1 MFRSAAA
8 QRNLLLPQAR
18 LDQTVSKITSR
29 EAQEI
34 QLIRKHAPLVETY
47 IQKVRIVENDGTW
60 VPDGDHYFIGR
71 ADFSKGV
78 DLRPL
83 PAPGDGS
90 VHRMFASLTHL
101 FDFGAEFLPQ
111 GFLQMVFPDMNGL
124 DERTYNFDFIR
135 REFLG
140 EVHACF

>member
-1 MFRSAAA
+1 MRSAKLLALAA
-8 QRNLLLPQAR
+8 VFCSAPLAAR
-18 LDQTVSKITSR
+18 AQSPAPAGTLDQTISKIASR

-78 DLRPL
+78 YLRPL

-90 VHRMFASLTHL
+90 VHRMLASLTHL
-101 FDFGAEFLPQ
+101 FDFG
-111 GFLQMVFPDMNGL
+111 
-124 DERTYNFDFIR
+124 
-135 REFLG
+135 
-140 EVHACF
+140 